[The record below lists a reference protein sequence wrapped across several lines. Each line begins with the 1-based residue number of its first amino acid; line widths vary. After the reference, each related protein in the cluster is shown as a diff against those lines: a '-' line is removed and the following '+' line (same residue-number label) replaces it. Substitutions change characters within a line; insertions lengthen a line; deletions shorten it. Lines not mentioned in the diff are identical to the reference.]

1 MERKKLIAG
10 NWKMNGLITDAQARI
25 NKLHNLIKNS
35 HSKVDVLVCP
45 PFTLLTTVKELCH
58 NTNIMLGAQD
68 CHFNESGAHTGDV
81 SPIMLKDLSCK
92 YVILGHSERR
102 VDHNE
107 SNALVQKKVTAALK
121 HGLIPILCIGESK
134 EEKEKKVTLKVLQK
148 QLAESLPKNAKNFV
162 IAYEPIWAIGTSVTP
177 TLEEIENTHQEIRN
191 YLTTLIG
198 NQANNIQILY
208 GGSLKPSNA
217 KEILALKNVDGGLIG
232 GASLIAEDFF
242 TIIASN

>member
-10 NWKMNGLITDAQARI
+10 NWKMNGLITDAKGRI
-25 NKLHNLIKNS
+25 NKLHNLLQDSN
-35 HSKVDVLVCP
+35 SKVDVLICP
-45 PFTLLTTVKELCH
+45 PFTLLESAKEFCK

-68 CHFNESGAHTGDV
+68 CHFNENGAHTGDV
-81 SPIMLKDLSCK
+81 SPLMLKDLSCK

-107 SNALVQKKVTAALK
+107 TNALVQKKVTAAL
-121 HGLIPILCIGESK
+121 HSGLIPILCIGESK
-134 EEKEKKVTLKVLQK
+134 EEKEKGITISVLQK
-148 QLAESLPKNAKNFV
+148 QLLESLPKNAENFV

-177 TLEEIENTHQEIRN
+177 TLKEIENTHQEIRK
-191 YLTTLIG
+191 YLSTLIG
-198 NQANNIQILY
+198 DKADNIQILY

-217 KEILALKNVDGGLIG
+217 KEILALNNVDGGLIG